1 MGRAIGHLFCQ
12 GEKPELKIED
22 NGLKLVAR
30 KERFR
35 GSEVMS
41 LGLRRSRLADN
52 SKNIILIGD
61 RNCETLTYEPLNVEP
76 KPPYLS

>member
-1 MGRAIGHLFCQ
+1 
-12 GEKPELKIED
+12 
-22 NGLKLVAR
+22 
-30 KERFR
+30 
-35 GSEVMS
+35 MS